1 MNCRQG
7 CKCLFLFFFF
17 LANCKILF
25 ELLNCSVFI
34 PSSSSIYGSRDR
46 IGSSLQMMRT
56 TLEIN
61 MGGMSRYVHRGS
73 FLNENK

>member
-7 CKCLFLFFFF
+7 HKCLFLFFFFF

-34 PSSSSIYGSRDR
+34 PSSSSIYGSRGQ
-46 IGSSLQMMRT
+46 IGLSLQMMRI
-56 TLEIN
+56 TLEIHKC
-61 MGGMSRYVHRGS
+61 GRYVKVPS
-73 FLNENK
+73 